1 MAIAFGGVCVG
12 FSNAHFGHP
21 NNMIGERATQEPAFM
36 SKTVHRKLAMAR
48 MMPRVGVGTL
58 AENGH
63 N

>member
-1 MAIAFGGVCVG
+1 
-12 FSNAHFGHP
+12 
-21 NNMIGERATQEPAFM
+21 MIGERATQEPAFM

-48 MMPRVGVGTL
+48 MMPRVWVGTL